1 MRKQT
6 VIFIQAMMVMAIVS
20 GCRSNPTAMATNE
33 NGVMQEE
40 QEIITDAG
48 SDNALEEVPERLV
61 CSYESL
67 NGIKNLDIPIE
78 RTDQKLLYGK
88 VQRKKKSPEII
99 CNVLEPES
107 LWSQDKELAQETKA
121 DDVYQTEITTALG
134 QNISRQ
140 LFVFDEGTY
149 FYSNTIGDETMFSVD
164 SDLISEEM
172 WTEEEQKF
180 VQSRIDDAEE
190 IFKNLGVD
198 YRVTQTQLYKNG
210 NNYFVTVGLSE
221 YMDGVPVCDFY
232 GISAGSDML
241 LATGLITLS
250 EDRISEF
257 RVCGTSEIMS
267 DAEQCKL
274 LSWQQI
280 ENCFQEE
287 IKGADWGNYDIT
299 AVKLEYLVKNDLT
312 FVPVWSFYGEIAENI
327 EKPLLCLNASSGKVE
342 FQWGM

>member
-78 RTDQKLLYGK
+78 RTNQKLLCGK

-121 DDVYQTEITTALG
+121 DDVYQTEITTGLG

-172 WTEEEQKF
+172 WTKEEQKF

-198 YRVTQTQLYKNG
+198 YRVIQTQ
-210 NNYFVTVGLSE
+210 
-221 YMDGVPVCDFY
+221 
-232 GISAGSDML
+232 
-241 LATGLITLS
+241 
-250 EDRISEF
+250 
-257 RVCGTSEIMS
+257 
-267 DAEQCKL
+267 
-274 LSWQQI
+274 
-280 ENCFQEE
+280 
-287 IKGADWGNYDIT
+287 
-299 AVKLEYLVKNDLT
+299 
-312 FVPVWSFYGEIAENI
+312 
-327 EKPLLCLNASSGKVE
+327 
-342 FQWGM
+342 